1 MEVRHIATTC
11 AGGLLFN
18 KFLANVNS
26 RSRSLYAIARPSV
39 CRLSVVCLSS
49 VVCNVRAPYSG
60 GSDFRQYF
68 YDVRYLGY
76 PCTDIHWKFHGDR
89 PRGTPPTGELNT
101 RSSQDIAISDL
112 STAIFR
118 KRCKIGGKLLL
129 ITNRKSYMSFRSVPK
144 SVTLND
150 LERRNGVILRYFSQF
165 G

>member
-1 MEVRHIATTC
+1 M
-11 AGGLLFN
+11 GGFSPNRWCMTLLWLFFCPVLS
-18 KFLANVNS
+18 FLAKMLSPVRLS
-26 RSRSLYAIARPSV
+26 SV
-39 CRLSVVCLSS
+39 CCLS

-129 ITNRKSYMSFRSVPK
+129 ITNRKSYMSFRLVAK

-150 LERRNGVILRYFSQF
+150 LEQRSRVASGRTA
-165 G
+165 